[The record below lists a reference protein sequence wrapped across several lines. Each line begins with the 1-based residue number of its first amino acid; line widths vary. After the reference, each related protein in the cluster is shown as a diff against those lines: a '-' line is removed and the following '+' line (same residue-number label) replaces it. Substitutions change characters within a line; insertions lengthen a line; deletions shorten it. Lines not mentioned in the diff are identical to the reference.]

1 MKSVLKRLLPFVALL
16 CLGLAV
22 YTLFNNPRPF
32 PKAGNPAP
40 PPPVPELL
48 EPRAA
53 TAENPLQSWERLLAR
68 DGSPEED
75 RALLA
80 EMVTNFLQSSPID
93 QLPPLGS
100 NEEITRAL
108 TDKDTLGIAA
118 LPTNHPAI
126 IGGQLVDRWGTPW
139 HFHQQSSGVIEV
151 RSAGPDRRLFSD
163 DDLKPGAR

>member
-22 YTLFNNPRPF
+22 YNLLHNPRPA
-32 PKAGNPAP
+32 PTAAKPAP
-40 PPPVPELL
+40 PPPAPALL

-53 TAENPLQSWERLLAR
+53 TPDKPLQSWERLLAR
-68 DGSPEED
+68 DGSPSED
-75 RALLA
+75 RAALA

-93 QLPPLGS
+93 QRPPLGT

-108 TDKDTLGIAA
+108 TDKETLGDAA
-118 LPTNHPAI
+118 LPANHPAI
-126 IGGQLVDRWGTPW
+126 IGGKLVDRWGSPW
-139 HFHQQSSGVIEV
+139 FFHQESSGVIAV

-163 DDLKPGAR
+163 DDVNQDAR